1 MGLFNLFKKNNKN
14 TISLPSKSSNAFIQS
29 YTRNLTKINIG
40 DKLIVE
46 KGWSAVLVA
55 KDTVLDVFSSGEFEL
70 NLGMIPKVTAKFK
83 LDKGRKVKKGK
94 DIKVVLPKSFL
105 CDVYFV
111 NHKLFENRVWKS
123 YAIRLKSNDN
133 KRLKFWVNGRYDVR
147 IDNPGDAVGLFL
159 IDWGYI
165 NSDKVLGKLDFLVSE
180 ICTDILQK
188 NSKKLPE
195 EMMLKEYSETVLL
208 PKIEKQFSKYGLV
221 FSGVGVEN
229 IIYPRNVEVPKKEEE
244 PEYVPPVIKPEK
256 INYEEKA
263 EKLLD
268 GTENSNNIDK
278 MENEVKRTKKQIKK
292 DKEELEKSDLETIKS
307 EEEIENVNSKIDSDS
322 VFDNVKMPDLSKGRR
337 KKNLKICAKCNSIL
351 PVGSKFCPQCGQP
364 TSEEDLSSNEQI
376 VCPKCKK
383 ENKAGTLFCECGCY
397 LPPKDVQ

>member
-94 DIKVVLPKSFL
+94 DIKVLLPNSFL

-256 INYEEKA
+256 INYEEKHF
-263 EKLLD
+263 
-268 GTENSNNIDK
+268 NHCFF
-278 MENEVKRTKKQIKK
+278 R
-292 DKEELEKSDLETIKS
+292 
-307 EEEIENVNSKIDSDS
+307 
-322 VFDNVKMPDLSKGRR
+322 
-337 KKNLKICAKCNSIL
+337 
-351 PVGSKFCPQCGQP
+351 FCMWPI
-364 TSEEDLSSNEQI
+364 S
-376 VCPKCKK
+376 
-383 ENKAGTLFCECGCY
+383 
-397 LPPKDVQ
+397 